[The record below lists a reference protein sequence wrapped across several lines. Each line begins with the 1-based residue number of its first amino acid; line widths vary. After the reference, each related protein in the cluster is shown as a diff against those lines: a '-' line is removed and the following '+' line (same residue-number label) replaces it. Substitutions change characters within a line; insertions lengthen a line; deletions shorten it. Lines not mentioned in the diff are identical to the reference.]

1 MASMEGAGKT
11 WVLATVALLGTFSE
25 CRAGDAL
32 TPSPDRSPTPFS
44 SLSFGMHR
52 STAPALPPRAETM
65 ARIES
70 PAPTEM
76 PARPAQGLSG
86 AGARDA
92 SPGGRGEYGARRQ
105 AALDLRPP
113 DSAVD
118 PGADTEAPFPSR
130 PHASGA
136 QGSSATD
143 APAFHSQDSRAKQI
157 AEHFHREGLP
167 MARLWET
174 HSALLSL
181 GLNQRGKPGLWL
193 VQKTH

>member
-1 MASMEGAGKT
+1 MEGTGKT

-32 TPSPDRSPTPFS
+32 VPFPDRSPTPLS

-52 STAPALPPRAETM
+52 STAPVLPPRAETV

-70 PAPTEM
+70 PTSTETS
-76 PARPAQGLSG
+76 ARPAQGLSG
-86 AGARDA
+86 SRGA
-92 SPGGRGEYGARRQ
+92 SPVGRGEYGARRQ
-105 AALDLRPP
+105 ALDLRPP
-113 DSAVD
+113 DSTID
-118 PGADTEAPFPSR
+118 PGADADVPFPSR

-136 QGSSATD
+136 EGSGASD
-143 APAFHSQDSRAKQI
+143 APAFHFQDSRAKQI